1 MSTFPALRP
10 TERSWADGQ
19 LPMQSFVAMAGT
31 ETRIV
36 TGNTLVGQRLT
47 LGFANILESNGHAIT
62 QHYQDRRGSLLT
74 FELPAEAFAGWYY
87 GADSKQAGMKWRYAG
102 PPSVAFV
109 GPGVMTVSVELVA
122 VVN

>member
-1 MSTFPALRP
+1 MNLFPALRP
-10 TERSWADGQ
+10 ASRSWSDGQ

-47 LGFANILESNGHAIT
+47 LGFENISENSGNEIT
-62 QHYQDRRGSLLT
+62 RHYQSCKGSFLT
-74 FELPAEAFAGWYY
+74 FDLPAEVMAGWSY
-87 GADSKQAGMKWRYAG
+87 GADSKQSSQKWRYAG

-109 GPGVMTVSVELVA
+109 GPGVMTVSVELLA
-122 VVN
+122 VVD